1 MPTNPRI
8 PIPGVQDKNQLK
20 VQGLAFGQAF
30 QTVFKVS
37 AMYSVDHP
45 AAGRSMQQTWDLLLP
60 LLKQEG
66 QFRFGFMNE
75 RVLLNKTLVS
85 HTNLTHLEVEFSKRE
100 IATITFQA
108 GVTLKDF
115 KRALALLTTRPM
127 VIAERG
133 GIKKFLAGILID
145 GVRITPAEKP
155 KEEGDT
161 IDVGMDI
168 ESYLTAQAI
177 LNPGGSSGTLA
188 LDLLLG
194 ATGATNAPG
203 AGNNPQELMTAAE
216 EATRKTM
223 ADPDGN
229 LSELLAAV
237 TQMLSAMK
245 PDSLLAT
252 LPSEKQAEL
261 RGHPPAAIAEN
272 LMEDAIAGW
281 VVGRLGSAAGGK
293 GSGGTGGAGTTGGAG
308 SGGTGIGG
316 TGGAGTGGGAGG
328 GGTGGAGTDG
338 GAGSGAMGSGGT
350 GSGGTGGA
358 GTAGGVGSGAMGS
371 EGAGIGGTG
380 GAGTTGGAG
389 SGAMGSGGTG
399 SGGTGGAGTAGG
411 VGSGATGSGSTGGG
425 GTGGADTGSGGT
437 GSGEGGGGRGNID
450 AEVLQALLRGLKA
463 TRVAERLM
471 QKLASFIEQANL
483 PTEVYDRLNREVMW
497 FALSPEKKHAHL
509 ISQERYTPTD
519 FARLVNYVQEA
530 VMQGRISEATEMAE
544 HFFSAWEKAPSS
556 VRAEEL
562 KRVPELLRAL
572 ASVQTVPLMHTLAEP
587 LLREILDETRLHW
600 PCHLESANCLA
611 VVAQNAG
618 RFEDFEFVHKI
629 ASDLKHV
636 MTRRPGQHTDCCGKA
651 LAGLLA
657 PEVLERLV
665 ESFLQR
671 RSDAA
676 WGRTATSLLTMIG
689 PISAEVAHRRL
700 DEEDAVSNRLALI
713 RLIRNLGP
721 CAIEATRKR
730 LSDQRW
736 FVVRNAAYILGDL
749 GDPELPKQL
758 RGALRHADSRV
769 QQAAITAILRSN
781 APGRGEILAEALT
794 QLPAGVLEMALD
806 ELTILKDPASVEYL
820 EALLLT
826 KKELKTRVLEKAVIA
841 LAAVPSDR
849 AAGALYGII
858 MDTTQPLLVR
868 RAALGGLYNHGSAM
882 AAGLVEKLANLPPGD
897 LLAGEV
903 RKVA

>member
-1 MPTNPRI
+1 
-8 PIPGVQDKNQLK
+8 
-20 VQGLAFGQAF
+20 
-30 QTVFKVS
+30 
-37 AMYSVDHP
+37 
-45 AAGRSMQQTWDLLLP
+45 MQQTWDLLLP
-60 LLKQEG
+60 LMKQEG

-75 RVLLNKTLVS
+75 RALLNKTLVS

-133 GIKKFLAGILID
+133 GIKKFLAGNVID

-177 LNPGGSSGTLA
+177 LNPEGSSGTLA

-194 ATGATNAPG
+194 ATGAKNAPG
-203 AGNNPQELMTAAE
+203 VGNNPQQLMTAAE

-237 TQMLSAMK
+237 TQILSAMK
-245 PDSLLAT
+245 PDSLLAS

-281 VVGRLGSAAGGK
+281 VAGRLGSAARGK
-293 GSGGTGGAGTTGGAG
+293 GSGGTGGAGTGGGGAG
-308 SGGTGIGG
+308 GEAGIGG
-316 TGGAGTGGGAGG
+316 TGGGA
-328 GGTGGAGTDG
+328 T
-338 GAGSGAMGSGGT
+338 GSGGA

-358 GTAGGVGSGAMGS
+358 GTGSGAG
-371 EGAGIGGTG
+371 GGGTG
-380 GAGTTGGAG
+380 SGSTG
-389 SGAMGSGGTG
+389 SGGTGSEATGSGGTG
-399 SGGTGGAGTAGG
+399 SGRTGGAG
-411 VGSGATGSGSTGGG
+411 TGGG
-425 GTGGADTGSGGT
+425 GTGGGIDTGGM

-509 ISQERYTPTD
+509 ISQERYTPPD

-530 VMQGRISEATEMAE
+530 VMQGRISEATEMAQ

-562 KRVPELLRAL
+562 KRAPELLRAL

-611 VVAQNAG
+611 IVAQNAG

-651 LAGLLA
+651 LAGLLP
-657 PEVLERLV
+657 PEALERLI

-689 PISAEVAHRRL
+689 PISAEVAHLRL
-700 DEEDAVSNRLALI
+700 DEETAVSNRLALI
-713 RLIRNLGP
+713 RLIRNLGL

-769 QQAAITAILRSN
+769 QQAAITAILRST

-794 QLPAGVLEMALD
+794 QLQADVLEMALD

-841 LAAVPSDR
+841 LGAVPSDR
-849 AAGALYGII
+849 AAAALYGII
-858 MDTTQPLLVR
+858 VDASQPLLVR
-868 RAALGGLYNHGSAM
+868 RKALGGLYNHSSVM
-882 AAGLVEKLANLPPGD
+882 AAGLVEKLASLPPGD
-897 LLAGEV
+897 LLAGEL

>member
-1 MPTNPRI
+1 
-8 PIPGVQDKNQLK
+8 
-20 VQGLAFGQAF
+20 
-30 QTVFKVS
+30 
-37 AMYSVDHP
+37 
-45 AAGRSMQQTWDLLLP
+45 MQQTWDLLLP

-328 GGTGGAGTDG
+328 GGTGGAGTD
-338 GAGSGAMGSGGT
+338 
-350 GSGGTGGA
+350 
-358 GTAGGVGSGAMGS
+358 
-371 EGAGIGGTG
+371 
-380 GAGTTGGAG
+380 GGAG

>member
-1 MPTNPRI
+1 
-8 PIPGVQDKNQLK
+8 
-20 VQGLAFGQAF
+20 
-30 QTVFKVS
+30 
-37 AMYSVDHP
+37 
-45 AAGRSMQQTWDLLLP
+45 MQQTWDLLLP

-338 GAGSGAMGSGGT
+338 GAGSGAMGSGGN
-350 GSGGTGGA
+350 
-358 GTAGGVGSGAMGS
+358 
-371 EGAGIGGTG
+371 GI
-380 GAGTTGGAG
+380 
-389 SGAMGSGGTG
+389 
-399 SGGTGGAGTAGG
+399 GGTGGAGTAGG